1 MKPLFLDVDTQNDF
15 VLPAGALYAA
25 GSEKVIPVVAALN
38 RFAVE
43 RQFPLISTAC
53 LHLEND
59 AEFLEWP
66 PHCVAGTV
74 GQLKPAL
81 TLLGQGQVV
90 FEKQHTDV
98 FRNPQFAPLLEEIA
112 ASEYFV
118 YGVVTEVCVRFAAD
132 GLLRTGKT
140 VTIVSDAV
148 RALSEPSG
156 SDYLRRFTG
165 AGGIVASSSEIRI
178 RF

>member
-1 MKPLFLDVDTQNDF
+1 MKPLFLDIDTQNDF

-38 RFAVE
+38 RFALDRE
-43 RQFPLISTAC
+43 FALISTAC
-53 LHLEND
+53 LHSEND
-59 AEFLEWP
+59 AEFLAWP

-74 GQLKPAL
+74 GQLKPAS
-81 TLLGQGQVV
+81 TLAGHGQIV

-98 FRNPQFAPLLEEIA
+98 FRDHRFAPLLKEIA

-118 YGVVTEVCVRFAAD
+118 YGVVTEVCVRFATE

-148 RALSEPSG
+148 CALSEQAG
-156 SDYLRRFTG
+156 SEFLMRFTG
-165 AGGIVASSSEIRI
+165 EGGRVASSTEICVRL
-178 RF
+178 